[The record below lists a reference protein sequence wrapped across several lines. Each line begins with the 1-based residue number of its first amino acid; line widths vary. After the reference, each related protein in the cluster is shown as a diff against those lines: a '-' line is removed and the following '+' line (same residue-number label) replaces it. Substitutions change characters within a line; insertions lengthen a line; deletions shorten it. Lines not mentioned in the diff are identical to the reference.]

1 MRRRSSGRG
10 GVRGG
15 GGGGSG
21 RSEKVRGPGPRSVE
35 ALRWLARLEVAGIE
49 PLGHAL
55 GFGWRA
61 TYSHVERLA
70 RAGLIARG
78 YDRGGSVVA
87 ITAAGRREVGADRG
101 DVRSGATHGSG
112 LRHARAVSWVAAL
125 LTLRERA
132 WLSEQELR
140 RDDGWLVPVVWA
152 SSRGRHRPDLGI
164 VVREARV
171 AVEVEL
177 SHKSPRRLRAILAGY
192 EAAIASGPLAGGLI
206 YVSDRPDVLD
216 AVARTAGR
224 AGVLERRLRTRSL
237 ADVQDEVRAL
247 TRQRRG
253 ADASGVGGDPAGL
266 AER

>member
-1 MRRRSSGRG
+1 MRRRSSGLVGVRWRGAVVSGRG
-10 GVRGG
+10 G
-15 GGGGSG
+15 
-21 RSEKVRGPGPRSVE
+21 KVRGPGPRSLE

-61 TYSHVERLA
+61 TYSHLERLA
-70 RAGLIARG
+70 GAGLIARG
-78 YDRGGSVVA
+78 YDRAGSVVA
-87 ITAAGRREVGADRG
+87 ITAAGRREVGADKG

-132 WLSEQELR
+132 WLSEQEVH
-140 RDDGWLVPVVWA
+140 RDDAWLVPVLWA

-164 VVREARV
+164 VVRDARV

-192 EAAIASGPLAGGLI
+192 EEAITSGSIAGGLI

-216 AVARTAGR
+216 AAARAAR
-224 AGVLERRLRTRSL
+224 PAGVSERRLRPRPL
-237 ADVQDEVRAL
+237 ADVQHQVRAL
-247 TRQRRG
+247 
-253 ADASGVGGDPAGL
+253 
-266 AER
+266 